1 MKHSIIYI
9 ICMLLATTVVAQEQW
24 SLRQCIDYAIAH
36 NIDIKLQENNVRNQE
51 VSLSTAKNSRL
62 PNLQA
67 SANESFGFGRGLTID
82 NTYADTDFQSNTSE
96 QTQPASCHSRP

>member
-82 NTYADTDFQSNTSE
+82 NTYADRNTQSTSFNLGSDVPLY
-96 QTQPASCHSRP
+96 TGG